1 MKQTNAKEW
10 SEILFRVE
18 SLGQATAKHQLKAT
32 ELAVLLKYMLFE
44 LIRNSKSMPDIVPN
58 FYEYL
63 DDQVEGLDE
72 AAPSSANTKFCIAG
86 IARWGW
92 RVGYYDEE
100 NRKLYFRDKD
110 GSSLDYYYERIL
122 SCNGKEYVID
132 RSKNQLIDLN
142 AYARSGSGM

>member
-18 SLGQATAKHQLKAT
+18 SLGKATPKHQVKAT
-32 ELAVLLKYMLFE
+32 ELAALLKYIIFE
-44 LIRNSKSMPDIVPN
+44 LIRKNPVTTESIPY

-63 DDQVEGLDE
+63 DDTVEGLDE
-72 AAPSSANTKFCIAG
+72 ATPEVGNVNLCIAG

-100 NRKLYFRDKD
+100 NRKFYFRDSNGD
-110 GSSLDYYYERIL
+110 SFDSYYERIL
-122 SCNGKEYVID
+122 FCNGKEYVID
-132 RSKNQLIDLN
+132 RSRNQLIDLN
-142 AYARSGSGM
+142 A